1 MSSSNFRATA
11 SGRMDPPSSDE
22 RMGLYL
28 VEDDDT
34 DDPGAWLWRGAG
46 EGSNSEGYCC
56 CCCCCCSLD
65 RPGELRRGNSGD
77 AFGTLPRSTEIT
89 PKDDESAAVDELPP
103 GMRLALRSE
112 RENEET
118 KASFAGTS
126 GLSS

>member
-1 MSSSNFRATA
+1 MSSSKLRATS
-11 SGRMDPPSSDE
+11 SGRMEPPSSDE
-22 RMGLYL
+22 RLGLFL

-46 EGSNSEGYCC
+46 GGGGGGGCCC

-65 RPGELRRGNSGD
+65 RLGELRRGNSGD

-89 PKDDESAAVDELPP
+89 PKDDESAAVGELPP
-103 GMRLALRSE
+103 GMRLALRSG
-112 RENEET
+112 RVGVVT
-118 KASFAGTS
+118 LACFAGTS